1 MSSLLGLV
9 DPLFSHGVNGI
20 VPLIVLIK
28 ILVQ

>member
-9 DPLFSHGVNGI
+9 DPLFGVNGI

-28 ILVQ
+28 MLVE